1 MAEIPT
7 DKKERAEAA
16 KELKDDPMF
25 RYAVSELRKRW
36 FEEMMVLEPGNPQYT
51 LTAALRCA
59 MLQALEAI
67 PTELQLIINN
77 YEKDP
82 NRGRIR

>member
-1 MAEIPT
+1 MD
-7 DKKERAEAA
+7 DKKEQAQQAR
-16 KELKDDPMF
+16 ELKSDPAF
-25 RYAVSELRKRW
+25 RHAVSELRKRW
-36 FEEMMVLEPGNPQYT
+36 FEQLMILEPGNPQYT
-51 LTAALRCA
+51 LTCAVRCA

-82 NRGRIR
+82 NRGR

>member
-1 MAEIPT
+1 
-7 DKKERAEAA
+7 
-16 KELKDDPMF
+16 
-25 RYAVSELRKRW
+25 V
-36 FEEMMVLEPGNPQYT
+36 
-51 LTAALRCA
+51 RCA

-82 NRGRIR
+82 NRGGRNR

>member
-1 MAEIPT
+1 VVDEQE
-7 DKKERAEAA
+7 KRELAEAA
-16 KELKDDPMF
+16 KELKNDPMF
-25 RYAVSELRKRW
+25 RYAIGELRKRW
-36 FEEMMVLEPGNPQYT
+36 FEQMMTLEPGNPQYT
-51 LTAALRCA
+51 LTCTVRCA

-82 NRGRIR
+82 NRGGRNR